1 MQTTIENYTNHTPMM
16 QQYLRIKAEHP
27 DMLLF
32 YRMGDFYEMF
42 FDDAIRGAEL
52 LDITLTHRGES
63 NGKRIPMAGVP
74 YHAAENYLAKLIK
87 LGESV
92 AICEQIGDPALSKG
106 PVERKVVRILTPGT
120 VTDEAL
126 LDEHHDNLLMA
137 ISEYN
142 DNYGLAFVDI
152 SSGQFTVLEVSG
164 KENLANELERLK
176 PAEILI
182 NENVPVVSSIK
193 ANIKL
198 RAPWEFELNS
208 ARRLLCQQFQVQD
221 LTGFGCDKM
230 ELALSAA
237 GCVLQYIK
245 HTQRTA
251 LPHIHNIKP
260 EQLSDSIILDAN
272 TRRNL
277 ELTKNLSGGNENT
290 LAAVIDKTKTSMG
303 SRLLH
308 RWLHQPLRDQ
318 SRLLLRQQAVAD
330 LQNYVDDIQMI
341 LHGIA
346 DVERILARV
355 ALQSARPR
363 DLIALKNTVARLPE
377 LIKLLSIDN
386 PAIKK
391 LAHQLQPQDEVFTLL
406 NRAIIENPPV
416 VIRDGGVIASGYD
429 SELDELRNIKEQAS
443 EFLLKLEKKEQER
456 TGINTLKVGFN
467 NVHGYYI
474 EISRAQ
480 ANKAPTDYLRRQT
493 LKNAERFITPE
504 LKTFEDKAL
513 SAQEKALTREKY
525 LYQQLL
531 EILNTHLLPLQT
543 MATALATLD
552 CFTNL
557 AERATSMRWTR
568 PTLTNTSG
576 ITIKAGRHPVVEAM
590 LPKAFVPNDLQLD
603 DSTKMLIITGPNMGG
618 KSTYMRQTALI
629 TLLAYI
635 GSFVPATSATIGP
648 IDRIFTRI
656 GAADDLASG
665 RSTFMVEMTE
675 TANIIHNA
683 TANSLVLIDEIGR
696 GTSTSDGLSIAKAVA
711 QYLATTTQCF
721 TLFSTH
727 YFELTTLTNEIA
739 IAKNVHAAAEESND
753 KIIFTHRI
761 ESGATNRSYGLHVAQ
776 LAGIPKII
784 IDEAKKLLTL
794 PLANQDA
801 KII

>member
-1 MQTTIENYTNHTPMM
+1 MQTTIQNYTNHTPMM

-42 FDDAIRGAEL
+42 FDDAVRGAEL
-52 LDITLTHRGES
+52 LDITLTHRGETD
-63 NGKRIPMAGVP
+63 GKKIPMAGVP

-126 LDEHHDNLLMA
+126 LDEQRDNLLLA
-137 ISEYN
+137 IAQHKN
-142 DNYGLAFVDI
+142 NYGLAVIDI
-152 SSGQFTVLEVSG
+152 SSGQFTVLEVTG
-164 KENLANELERLK
+164 EENLRNELERLK

-182 NENVPVVSSIK
+182 SENLPLLSSIK
-193 ANIKL
+193 ASIKL
-198 RAPWEFELNS
+198 RAPWEFELS
-208 ARRLLCQQFQVQD
+208 TARRILCQQFEVQD
-221 LTGFGCDKM
+221 LTGFGCHEM

-237 GCVLQYIK
+237 GCVLQYVK

-251 LPHIHNIKP
+251 LPHIHNIKS
-260 EQLSDSIILDAN
+260 EQLSDSVILDAN

-290 LAAVIDKTKTSMG
+290 LASVIDKTKTAMG

-318 SRLLLRQQAVAD
+318 SRLLLRQQAIAD
-330 LQNYVDDIQMI
+330 LQNHADDIQMI
-341 LHGIA
+341 LQGTA

-363 DLIALKNTVARLPE
+363 DLIALKNTIARLPE
-377 LIKLLSIDN
+377 LIKLLALDN

-391 LAHQLQPQDEVFTLL
+391 LVHQLQPQDEVFNLL

-416 VIRDGGVIASGYD
+416 IIRDGGVIAAGYD
-429 SELDELRNIKEQAS
+429 VELDELRNIKEQAS
-443 EFLLKLEKKEQER
+443 EFLLKLEKQEQER

-467 NVHGYYI
+467 SVHGYYI

-513 SAQEKALTREKY
+513 SAQEKALAREKY

-531 EILNTHLLPLQT
+531 AILNTHLLPLQT
-543 MATALATLD
+543 MAAALATLD

-557 AERATSMRWTR
+557 AERATSLRWAR
-568 PTLTNTSG
+568 PTLTNTHG
-576 ITIKAGRHPVVEAM
+576 IIIKAGRHPVVEAM
-590 LPKAFVPNDLQLD
+590 LPAFVPNDLQLND
-603 DSTKMLIITGPNMGG
+603 ATKMLIITGPNMGG

-656 GAADDLASG
+656 GASDDLASG

-683 TANSLVLIDEIGR
+683 TATSLVLIDEIGR
-696 GTSTSDGLSIAKAVA
+696 GTSTSDGLAIATAVA
-711 QYLATTTQCF
+711 KYLATTTQCF

-727 YFELTTLTNEIA
+727 YFELTTLADQIT

-761 ESGATNRSYGLHVAQ
+761 VSGATNRSYGLHVAQ
-776 LAGIPKII
+776 LAGIPKMI
-784 IDEAKKLLTL
+784 IDEAKTLLTSSL
-794 PLANQDA
+794 HETNS
-801 KII
+801 